1 MGRPRDL
8 DWAWAT
14 RTGGALSRRQKLALT
29 LPLAR
34 VVARYPASRIR
45 TALGVR
51 GSAALDLD
59 ALRWPDSQLARDA
72 TAEARDTLTPH
83 IVEHSVRTWVFGKLL
98 AHVAGIPVDDEL
110 TFVACMLH
118 DTHLEHPTPG
128 RCFAVV
134 GGEHAERFVLDRDVP
149 ADRAAAIGAAIGGH
163 ITVGAAENL
172 ADPAGFVSAG
182 AFIDI
187 TGYGLHA
194 IDPAWVDQLHHRH
207 PRHDLRRHLLT
218 AWAGERSA
226 VPTGR
231 AQWLTR
237 YGAFPL
243 LATRRAIP
251 GVTAIRLLSGI
262 APPKIDNATRTATT
276 EPPSAAEDG
285 NRPPRHAD
293 DKAASGR
300 GGETSAVQ
308 AEAIVSLPSAHAPAL
323 RPGRA
328 PRARRSKRS
337 HALETGSLAWPSF
350 GYQRVTCLWAS
361 RV

>member
-1 MGRPRDL
+1 MCE
-8 DWAWAT
+8 
-14 RTGGALSRRQKLALT
+14 
-29 LPLAR
+29 
-34 VVARYPASRIR
+34 
-45 TALGVR
+45 

-59 ALRWPDSQLARDA
+59 ALRWPDSKLARDA
-72 TAEARDTLTPH
+72 IAEAHDTLTPH

-98 AHVAGIPVDDEL
+98 AQVAGIPVDDEL

-163 ITVGAAENL
+163 ITVGAAEDL

-194 IDPAWVDQLHHRH
+194 IDPEWVDQLHHRH
-207 PRHDLRRHLLT
+207 PRHDLRQHLLT
-218 AWAGERSA
+218 AWAAERRA

-231 AQWLTR
+231 AHWLTR

-243 LATRRAIP
+243 LLRA
-251 GVTAIRLLSGI
+251 
-262 APPKIDNATRTATT
+262 APYP
-276 EPPSAAEDG
+276 E
-285 NRPPRHAD
+285 
-293 DKAASGR
+293 
-300 GGETSAVQ
+300 
-308 AEAIVSLPSAHAPAL
+308 
-323 RPGRA
+323 
-328 PRARRSKRS
+328 
-337 HALETGSLAWPSF
+337 
-350 GYQRVTCLWAS
+350 
-361 RV
+361 